1 MLKKGWD
8 FIKENV
14 AAIVTV
20 VTAILTVVYA
30 ALRLCMYV
38 YWKGYFTR
46 LNIDVSI
53 MDLNFDNSIF
63 AVIFVSI
70 VLFVV
75 LFFMAW
81 VHEIISDIKK
91 KAKERRIKGIKKILY
106 RMRDLGKGALLS
118 IILLSIINLP
128 LIMLLVSVAGIG
140 STISNVGALFL
151 LLYIMEML
159 FIFTQLMTTN
169 KGEKKE
175 KSKESAIALKV
186 IEVLTFVLIIL
197 VTAFYAGNKAID
209 EKMHVQLLEKEEYM
223 ISYCDGERYVLHKVE
238 YNAEEIVIHKNE
250 QKIVDIV
257 DCEVS
262 IRQVKTVKVID

>member
-20 VTAILTVVYA
+20 ITAILTVVYA

-53 MDLNFDNSIF
+53 MNLNFDNSIF
-63 AVIFVSI
+63 AVIFVSVI
-70 VLFVV
+70 LFVV

-91 KAKERRIKGIKKILY
+91 KAKERRIKGFKKIFY
-106 RMRDLGKGALLS
+106 KMRDLGKGALLS
-118 IILLSIINLP
+118 IIILSIINFP

-159 FIFTQLMTTN
+159 FIFIQLMTTK

-186 IEVLTFVLIIL
+186 IEVLVFVLIIL
-197 VTAFYAGNKAID
+197 VTAFYDGNKAID
-209 EKMHVQLLEKEEYM
+209 KKTHVQLVENAEYM
-223 ISYCDGERYVLHKVE
+223 ISYCDGEHFVLHKVK
-238 YNAEEIVIHKNE
+238 YEEGEITIYKNE
-250 QKIVDIV
+250 QKIIGVEDCEYSIKNVGKVIV
-257 DCEVS
+257 D
-262 IRQVKTVKVID
+262 D